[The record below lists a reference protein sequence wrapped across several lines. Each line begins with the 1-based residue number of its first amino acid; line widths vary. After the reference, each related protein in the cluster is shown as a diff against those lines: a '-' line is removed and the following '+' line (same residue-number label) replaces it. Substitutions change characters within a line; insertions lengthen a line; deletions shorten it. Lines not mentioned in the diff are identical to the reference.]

1 MSQRSVTIAVIA
13 IAALALLCG
22 VWWLWWR
29 LPKRQ
34 IDSLAMKIRDPKA
47 RADIEDNLRKP
58 VGQARGGAAVLI
70 GAGSAL
76 FQFLQHKRATDLG
89 RIAGR

>member
-47 RADIEDNLRKP
+47 AAPGKGIDVETVSQYCGVSPTLVRKHYRHEAEGTCSEP
-58 VGQARGGAAVLI
+58 
-70 GAGSAL
+70 
-76 FQFLQHKRATDLG
+76 
-89 RIAGR
+89 